1 MLIIALV
8 LAVIALAALVFAVVT
23 SNEVIAYVCIAAS
36 VFGVILL
43 IVDALRERQHRTAQ
57 ADETDSSAGAD
68 TGSIRHGEA
77 ATAGQDSAVDENPF
91 EAHPDGAANDAADSS
106 TTQQR
111 GAGDESIGSADHQDG
126 TAGRS
131 TAGKE
136 NTENTP

>member
-36 VFGVILL
+36 VFGVVLL

-57 ADETDSSAGAD
+57 ADVTESSAGAD
-68 TGSIRHGEA
+68 TGSIRHREA
-77 ATAGQDSAVDENPF
+77 AAAGQDSAVDENPF

-106 TTQQR
+106 TTQR

-126 TAGRS
+126 TPGRS